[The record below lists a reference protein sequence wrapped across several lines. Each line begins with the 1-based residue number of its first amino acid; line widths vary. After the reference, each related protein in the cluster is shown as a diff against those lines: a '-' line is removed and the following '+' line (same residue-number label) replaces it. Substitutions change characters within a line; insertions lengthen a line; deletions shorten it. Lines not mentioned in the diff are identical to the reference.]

1 MKNKLILVLLLCL
14 FIVMPEREAFAGT
27 GLFAYYK
34 DKKETYTKNSQP
46 ELIGLSGTGIGAD
59 GTYPTRKGVIL
70 VTQSG
75 SVGKVLGHAAIVY
88 SASTVVESL
97 PKGVVLGNNDW
108 NLTKSNV
115 AAVTVKNTTVS
126 QDRTIANYC
135 YGKIGARY
143 NYNYYDMASRKLF
156 YCSHLV
162 WAGYKDVYGID
173 LNTSAYDT
181 LTKKAIGPFEFV
193 RESGKQIF
201 PVYFKNWTK
210 QDVTK

>member
-1 MKNKLILVLLLCL
+1 MIFLLCL
-14 FIVMPEREAFAGT
+14 FIVIPAGKAFAGT
-27 GLFAYYK
+27 GQYAYFK
-34 DKKETYTKNSQP
+34 DKSEAYTTNSKP
-46 ELIGLSGTGIGAD
+46 EVLGMYGTGTGTK

-75 SVGKVLGHAAIVY
+75 SIGKVLGHAAIVY
-88 SASTVVESL
+88 SASTVVEAL

-108 NLTKSNV
+108 NLTKSNL
-115 AAVTVKNTTVS
+115 AAVTVKNTTAA

-135 YGKIGARY
+135 YNKIGTRY
-143 NYNYYDMASRKLF
+143 NYNYYDMSTRKLF
-156 YCSHLV
+156 YCSHLI

-173 LNTSAYDT
+173 LNTSAYDAI
-181 LTKKAIGPFEFV
+181 TKKAIGPFEFV

-201 PVYFKNWTK
+201 PIYFKNWTK